1 MGGDVYMSF
10 YKKTCLMVVLAL
22 ISVSMITSVYADT
35 DDISEE
41 DLGIR
46 KETLYDE
53 DKTTPVYGEPL
64 KKEAGDST
72 RIERAFENSPP
83 LIPHDI
89 TGMLPLAQTDNICI
103 GCHMP
108 DEAVSS
114 GATPIPK
121 SHFFDISTGKD
132 LKGELDGNRFNCMQ
146 CHVIQTSVSPAV
158 ENLFKGEFRDKGNR
172 YRSNL
177 IDIMNEGVEAD

>member
-1 MGGDVYMSF
+1 MSF
-10 YKKTCLMVVLAL
+10 YEKTCLMIVLAL
-22 ISVSMITSVYADT
+22 ISVFAISSVYAET
-35 DDISEE
+35 DEISEE
-41 DLGIR
+41 ELGIR

-53 DKTTPVYGEPL
+53 NKTTPVYGEPL
-64 KKEAGDST
+64 KKEAGEST

-89 TGMLPLAQTDNICI
+89 TRMLPIAQTDNICM

-108 DEAVSS
+108 EESESS

-121 SHFFDISTGKD
+121 SHLFDLSTGKD
-132 LKGELDGNRFNCMQ
+132 LKGELDGKRFNCMQ
-146 CHVIQTSVSPAV
+146 CHVIQTTVSPAI
-158 ENLFKGEFRDKGNR
+158 ENLFKGEFRDEDAR

-177 IDIMNEGVEAD
+177 IDILNEGIE

>member
-1 MGGDVYMSF
+1 MSF
-10 YKKTCLMVVLAL
+10 YEKTCLMVVLAL
-22 ISVSMITSVYADT
+22 ISVFAITSVYAVT
-35 DDISEE
+35 DEISEDE
-41 DLGIR
+41 LGIR

-53 DKTTPVYGEPL
+53 EKTTPIYGEPL

-89 TGMLPLAQTDNICI
+89 TGMLPIALTDHICM

-108 DEAVSS
+108 DEAISS

-121 SHFFDISTGKD
+121 SHFFDLSTGKD
-132 LKGELDGNRFNCMQ
+132 LKGELDGDRRLNCMQ
-146 CHVIQTSVSPAV
+146 CHIIQTTVSPAV
-158 ENLFKGEFRDKGNR
+158 ENLFKGEFRDEDDR
-172 YRSNL
+172 HRSNL
-177 IDIMNEGVEAD
+177 IDSLNEGVE